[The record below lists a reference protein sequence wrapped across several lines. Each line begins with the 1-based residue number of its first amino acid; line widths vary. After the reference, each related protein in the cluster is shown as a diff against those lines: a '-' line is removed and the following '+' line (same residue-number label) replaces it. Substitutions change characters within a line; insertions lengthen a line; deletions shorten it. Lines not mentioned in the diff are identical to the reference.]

1 MPNKSRRFQIPRIVK
16 SAESRGG
23 IERMFRLCIFRVDTP
38 LVHLPMKPLIL
49 KVIKVIKVI
58 SSD

>member
-49 KVIKVIKVI
+49 KVIKVI